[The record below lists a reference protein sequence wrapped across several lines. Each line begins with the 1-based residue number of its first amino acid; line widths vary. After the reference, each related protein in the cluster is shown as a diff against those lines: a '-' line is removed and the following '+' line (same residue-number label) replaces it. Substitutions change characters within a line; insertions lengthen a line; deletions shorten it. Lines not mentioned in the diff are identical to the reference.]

1 MNKVININFQGR
13 ILPIEE
19 MAYETLKQYIESL
32 RVYFANEEGRDEIIN
47 DIECRIAELCEDRLK
62 KGTVCI
68 AVGDIDLIIASIGRP
83 ADFEAQDGFEAS
95 TSQSKQSA
103 NQNNDQ
109 NNDRNNYQ
117 NTSGSNYS
125 NFDSSNNRPKRL
137 YRDEQ
142 NKVLGGVCSGIAN
155 YFGIEPLIVRILW
168 FFLIGVNILGYLIL
182 WIAVPSTSI
191 KEVGGVR
198 KRLFRDID
206 NKVIGG
212 VAAGLSKYF
221 GIQVWIVRILFLI
234 PFIRFV
240 VNFRHMHL
248 FQFWDAP
255 DFPNFLDITFSPGA
269 VFVYIVLWLVL
280 PEAKT
285 SADKLEMVGEKVDLN
300 SIKNTIQNDMEGFSK
315 RAQSWGSDL
324 YNRNKGT
331 NHSNQENASNNEGTA
346 TITNNENANKSSENQ
361 RSSEKRKGLL
371 YYIGR
376 IITIC
381 IKGFVYFILAIV
393 GISLLAALFGIGA
406 AATALLPLKNFLIE
420 EGAQTWSVIG
430 AILLFVWV
438 PIIGIVTA
446 VIRKIAGLKKAN
458 VWVRSSFWA
467 LWIVGWVMLFYFGSS
482 LGNSF
487 SRHNIPVEQ
496 SIALTNP
503 KIDYVEI
510 TAAPKMKYYENH
522 WFQIEPFQG
531 FADEDTVY
539 VRNLRIRIVQSKTDS
554 FEVKIV
560 KLSNGKTVQNAND
573 LAGKIN
579 FELKQEDSLL
589 YLDKG
594 IGINKIDK
602 FRNQHIIMTVAVPIG
617 KRIKITNKG
626 WSQTNVNINGR
637 GIRTGTIDR
646 ISSDENWYDEW
657 NEPWDN
663 ESYQFEKGVE
673 YKMTKEGLI
682 SLSPSD
688 ADEDRSDDI
697 KKMDDENIDKEIQL
711 QKLKEER
718 EAIKKD
724 IKKLKEEE
732 LQKEKTKVVKVNEFK
747 KDDIGNSNLGK
758 MNQIGKAAGKLSDLQ
773 WVLDRFTH

>member
-19 MAYETLKQYIESL
+19 QAYEILKQYIESL
-32 RVYFANEEGRDEIIN
+32 RVYFENEEGRDEIIN

-68 AVGDIDLIIASIGRP
+68 AANDIELIITSIGRP

-95 TSQSKQSA
+95 TSKTH
-103 NQNNDQ
+103 
-109 NNDRNNYQ
+109 Q
-117 NTSGSNYS
+117 NTSGNNNS
-125 NFDSSNNRPKRL
+125 NFYREGNRPKRL

-155 YFGIEPLIVRILW
+155 YFVIEPWIVRILW
-168 FFLIGVNILGYLIL
+168 FFLIGVNILAYLIL
-182 WIAVPSTSI
+182 WIAVPSTSV

-206 NKVIGG
+206 KKIIGG

-240 VNFRHMHL
+240 ANFRHMHL

-269 VFVYIVLWLVL
+269 VFIYIVLWLVL

-331 NHSNQENASNNEGTA
+331 NNSNEANETNNEGTA
-346 TITNNENANKSSENQ
+346 RTHNEDANKSSENH
-361 RSSEKRKGLL
+361 RSTEKRKGFL
-371 YYIGR
+371 YFIGR
-376 IITIC
+376 IITLC

-393 GISLLAALFGIGA
+393 GISLLATLFGIGV
-406 AATALLPLKNFLIE
+406 AATALLPLKNFILDD
-420 EGAQTWSVIG
+420 GAQTWSVIG

-446 VIRKIAGLKKAN
+446 VIRKFAGLKKAN
-458 VWVRSSFWA
+458 VWVRSSFIA
-467 LWIVGWVMLFYFGSS
+467 LWIVGWVVLFYFGSS

-487 SRHNIPVEQ
+487 SRHNLPAEQ

-510 TAAPKMKYYENH
+510 TAAPKMKYYENN
-522 WFQIEPFQG
+522 WFQFEPFQG

-539 VRNLRIRIVQSKTDS
+539 VRNLRIRIVQSLNDS
-554 FEVKIV
+554 FQVKIV
-560 KLSNGKTVQNAND
+560 KLSNGKTVQNANE
-573 LAGKIN
+573 LANKIN
-579 FELKQEDSLL
+579 FELTQQDSLL
-589 YLDKG
+589 YLDRG

-602 FRNQHIIMTVAVPIG
+602 FRNQHIIMTIAVPIG

-637 GIRTGTIDR
+637 GMRTGTIDR
-646 ISSDENWYDEW
+646 ISSDDDWYDEW

-663 ESYQFEKGVE
+663 ESYQYERGVE
-673 YKMTKEGLI
+673 YKMTKDGLVN
-682 SLSPSD
+682 LSPME
-688 ADEDRSDDI
+688 ADDDRSNDI
-697 KKMDDENIDKEIQL
+697 KKMDDENLDKEIQL

-718 EAIKKD
+718 EAIKND

-732 LQKEKTKVVKVNEFK
+732 LQKDKTSVVKVNEFK
-747 KDDIGNSNLGK
+747 KDNIGGSNIEK
-758 MNQIGKAAGKLSDLQ
+758 MNKIGKAAGKLSDLQ

>member
-19 MAYETLKQYIESL
+19 QAYEILKQYIESL

-68 AVGDIDLIIASIGRP
+68 ATSDIDLIIISIGRP

-95 TSQSKQSA
+95 TSQTQ
-103 NQNNDQ
+103 QNTNK
-109 NNDRNNYQ
+109 NNYQ
-117 NTSGSNYS
+117 NTSGNNNS
-125 NFDSSNNRPKRL
+125 NFYRNSNGPKRL

-155 YFGIEPLIVRILW
+155 YFVIEPWIVRILW
-168 FFLIGVNILGYLIL
+168 FFLLGLNILMYVIL
-182 WIAVPSTSI
+182 WVAVPSTSI

-198 KRLFRDID
+198 KRLFRDLDKKI
-206 NKVIGG
+206 IGG

-221 GIQVWIVRILFLI
+221 GIQVWIIRILFLI

-269 VFVYIVLWLVL
+269 VFIYIVLWLVL

-285 SADKLEMVGEKVDLN
+285 SADKLEMAGEKVDLN

-331 NHSNQENASNNEGTA
+331 NNLNEANDSNETNNEGTA
-346 TITNNENANKSSENQ
+346 STTHNEDANKSSENH
-361 RSSEKRKGLL
+361 RSTDNRKGLL
-371 YYIGR
+371 FYIGR
-376 IITIC
+376 IITLC

-420 EGAQTWSVIG
+420 DGAQTWSVIG

-458 VWVRSSFWA
+458 VWVRSSFIA
-467 LWIVGWVMLFYFGSS
+467 LWVLGWVCIFYFGSS

-487 SRHNIPVEQ
+487 SRHNVPTEQ

-503 KIDYVEI
+503 KIDYLEI

-522 WFQIEPFQG
+522 WFQFEPFQG

-539 VRNLRIRIVQSKTDS
+539 VRNLRIRIVQSLNDS
-554 FEVKIV
+554 FQVKIV
-560 KLSNGKTVQNAND
+560 KLSNGKTVQNANE
-573 LAGKIN
+573 LANKIN
-579 FELKQEDSLL
+579 FELTQEDSLL
-589 YLDKG
+589 YLDRG

-602 FRNQHIIMTVAVPIG
+602 FRNQHIIMTIAVPIG

-626 WSQTNVNINGR
+626 WSQTNININGR
-637 GIRTGTIDR
+637 GMRTGTIDR

-673 YKMTKEGLI
+673 YKMTKDSGLV
-682 SLSPSD
+682 SLSPME
-688 ADEDRSDDI
+688 A
-697 KKMDDENIDKEIQL
+697 ENTNDYKTIPDGQTAKEIQL

-718 EAIKKD
+718 EAIKND
-724 IKKLKEEE
+724 IKKLQEEE
-732 LQKEKTKVVKVNEFK
+732 LQKEKTRVVKVNDLK
-747 KDDIGNSNLGK
+747 KDNIGNSNLEK
-758 MNQIGKAAGKLSDLQ
+758 MNKLSKAAGKLSDLQ

>member
-19 MAYETLKQYIESL
+19 QAYEILKQYIESL

-68 AVGDIDLIIASIGRP
+68 AANDIELIITSIGRP

-95 TSQSKQSA
+95 TSKTH
-103 NQNNDQ
+103 
-109 NNDRNNYQ
+109 Q
-117 NTSGSNYS
+117 NTSGNNNS
-125 NFDSSNNRPKRL
+125 NFYREGNRPKRL

-155 YFGIEPLIVRILW
+155 YFVIEPWIVRILW
-168 FFLIGVNILGYLIL
+168 FFLIGVNILAYLIL
-182 WIAVPSTSI
+182 WIAVPSTSV

-206 NKVIGG
+206 KKIIGG

-240 VNFRHMHL
+240 ANFRHMHL

-269 VFVYIVLWLVL
+269 VFIYIVLWLVL

-331 NHSNQENASNNEGTA
+331 NNEGTA
-346 TITNNENANKSSENQ
+346 TTHNQDANKSSENH
-361 RSSEKRKGLL
+361 RSTEKRKGFL
-371 YYIGR
+371 YFIGR
-376 IITIC
+376 IITLC

-393 GISLLAALFGIGA
+393 GISLLAALFGIGV
-406 AATALLPLKNFLIE
+406 AATALLPLKNFILDD
-420 EGAQTWSVIG
+420 GAQTWSVIG

-446 VIRKIAGLKKAN
+446 VIRKFAGLKKAN
-458 VWVRSSFWA
+458 VWVRSSFIA
-467 LWIVGWVMLFYFGSS
+467 LWIVGWVVLFYFGSS

-487 SRHNIPVEQ
+487 SRHNLPAEQ

-510 TAAPKMKYYENH
+510 TAAPKMKYYENN
-522 WFQIEPFQG
+522 WFQFEPFQG

-539 VRNLRIRIVQSKTDS
+539 VRNLRIRIVQSLNDS
-554 FEVKIV
+554 FQVKIV
-560 KLSNGKTVQNAND
+560 KLSNGKTVQNANE
-573 LAGKIN
+573 LANKIN
-579 FELKQEDSLL
+579 FELTQQDSLL
-589 YLDKG
+589 YLDRG

-602 FRNQHIIMTVAVPIG
+602 FRNQHIIMTIAVPIG

-637 GIRTGTIDR
+637 GMRTGTIDR
-646 ISSDENWYDEW
+646 ISSDDDWYDEW

-663 ESYQFEKGVE
+663 ESYQYERGVE
-673 YKMTKEGLI
+673 YKMTKDGLVN
-682 SLSPSD
+682 LSPME
-688 ADEDRSDDI
+688 ADDDRSNDI
-697 KKMDDENIDKEIQL
+697 KKMDDENLDKEIQL

-718 EAIKKD
+718 EAIKND

-732 LQKEKTKVVKVNEFK
+732 LQKDKTSVVKVNEFK
-747 KDDIGNSNLGK
+747 KDNIGGSNIEK
-758 MNQIGKAAGKLSDLQ
+758 MNKIGKAAGKLSDLQ

>member
-19 MAYETLKQYIESL
+19 QAYEILKQYIESL

-47 DIECRIAELCEDRLK
+47 DIECRIAELCEERLK

-68 AVGDIDLIIASIGRP
+68 AASDIDLIITSIGRP

-95 TSQSKQSA
+95 TSQTQ
-103 NQNNDQ
+103 QNKNT
-109 NNDRNNYQ
+109 NNYQ
-117 NTSGSNYS
+117 STTSNNYS
-125 NFDSSNNRPKRL
+125 NANNNRPKRL

-155 YFGIEPLIVRILW
+155 YFVIEPWIVRILW
-168 FFLIGVNILGYLIL
+168 FFLIGLNILIYLIL

-206 NKVIGG
+206 KKVIGG

-331 NHSNQENASNNEGTA
+331 NNSNEANESNHEGTA
-346 TITNNENANKSSENQ
+346 TTHNQDANKSSENQ
-361 RSSEKRKGLL
+361 RSTEKRKGFL
-371 YYIGR
+371 YFIGR
-376 IITIC
+376 IITVC

-420 EGAQTWSVIG
+420 DGAQTWSAIG
-430 AILLFVWV
+430 AILLFIWV

-458 VWVRSSFWA
+458 VWVRSSFIA
-467 LWIVGWVMLFYFGSS
+467 LWILGWVCIFYFGSS

-487 SRHNIPVEQ
+487 SRHNLPAEQ

-510 TAAPKMKYYENH
+510 TAAPKMKYYENN
-522 WFQIEPFQG
+522 WFQFEPFQG

-539 VRNLRIRIVQSKTDS
+539 VRNLRIRIVQSLNDS
-554 FEVKIV
+554 FQVKIV
-560 KLSNGKTVQNAND
+560 KLSNGKTVQNANE
-573 LAGKIN
+573 LANKIN
-579 FELKQEDSLL
+579 FELTQQDSLL
-589 YLDKG
+589 YLDRG

-602 FRNQHIIMTVAVPIG
+602 FRNQHIIMTIAVPIG

-637 GIRTGTIDR
+637 GMRTGTIDR
-646 ISSDENWYDEW
+646 ISSDESWYDEW

-663 ESYQFEKGVE
+663 ESYQFERGVE
-673 YKMTKEGLI
+673 YKMTKTGLEEI
-682 SLSPSD
+682 QRDFKTMEDSD
-688 ADEDRSDDI
+688 GSNSDD
-697 KKMDDENIDKEIQL
+697 KQDDISDKEIQL

-718 EAIKKD
+718 EAIKND

-732 LQKEKTKVVKVNEFK
+732 LQKEKIKTEKVSISR
-747 KDDIGNSNLGK
+747 KDNVGNSNLDNINK
-758 MNQIGKAAGKLSDLQ
+758 IGKAAGKLSDLQ

>member
-19 MAYETLKQYIESL
+19 QAYEILKQYIESL
-32 RVYFANEEGRDEIIN
+32 RTYFANEEGRDEIIN

-68 AVGDIDLIIASIGRP
+68 NLGDIDLIIASIGRP

-95 TSQSKQSA
+95 TSQTQ
-103 NQNNDQ
+103 QHTY
-109 NNDRNNYQ
+109 NYQ
-117 NTSGSNYS
+117 STNSDAHS
-125 NFDSSNNRPKRL
+125 NFESNNNRPKRL

-155 YFGIEPLIVRILW
+155 YFGIEPLVVRILW

-206 NKVIGG
+206 NKIIGG
-212 VAAGLSKYF
+212 VCAGLSKYF
-221 GIQVWIVRILFLI
+221 GLRVGIIRLLFLI

-240 VNFRHMHL
+240 INFKHVHL

-255 DFPNFLDITFSPGA
+255 DFPNLLDITFSPGA

-331 NHSNQENASNNEGTA
+331 NHSNQATEANEYSENQ
-346 TITNNENANKSSENQ
+346 KSSE
-361 RSSEKRKGLL
+361 KKKGLI

-376 IITIC
+376 FITLC

-406 AATALLPLKNFLIE
+406 AATALLPLRKFLLE
-420 EGAQTWSVIG
+420 EGAQTWSVVG

-446 VIRKIAGLKKAN
+446 VIRKFAGFKKAN
-458 VWVRSSFWA
+458 IWVRSSFWA

-487 SRHNIPVEQ
+487 SRHNVPEEK
-496 SIALTNP
+496 SIVLTNP
-503 KIDYVEI
+503 TIDFLEI

-522 WFQIEPFQG
+522 WFQITPFEG
-531 FADEDTVY
+531 YYDEDTVF
-539 VRNLRIRIVQSKTDS
+539 VRNLKIRIVASKTDS
-554 FEVKIV
+554 FQVKVV
-560 KLSNGKTVQNAND
+560 KLSNGKTIQNAND
-573 LAGKIN
+573 LASKIN
-579 FELKQEDSLL
+579 FELTQQDSLV

-594 IGINKIDK
+594 IGINKTDK
-602 FRNQHIIMTVAVPIG
+602 FRNQHIIMTIAVPIG
-617 KRIKITNKG
+617 KRIKVANKG
-626 WSQTNVNINGR
+626 WSQTNININGR
-637 GIRTGTIDR
+637 GLRTGTIDR
-646 ISSDENWYDEW
+646 ISSDDNWYDEW
-657 NEPWDN
+657 NERWDN
-663 ESYQFEKGVE
+663 ESYSFERGVE
-673 YKMTKEGLI
+673 YKMTSTGLEKI
-682 SLSPSD
+682 KRTTDEEEVDKQEELDLDHPS
-688 ADEDRSDDI
+688 
-697 KKMDDENIDKEIQL
+697 QL
-711 QKLKEER
+711 QKELNELKEER
-718 EAIKKD
+718 KK
-724 IKKLKEEE
+724 I
-732 LQKEKTKVVKVNEFK
+732 QKEADKVSKKSNNIELDEEKAVKKV
-747 KDDIGNSNLGK
+747 S
-758 MNQIGKAAGKLSDLQ
+758 KAASKFSDLH
-773 WVLDRFTH
+773 WVLDRFTY

>member
-19 MAYETLKQYIESL
+19 QAYEILKQYIESL

-68 AVGDIDLIIASIGRP
+68 AANDIDLIITSIGRP
-83 ADFEAQDGFEAS
+83 ADFEAQDGFEQS
-95 TSQSKQSA
+95 TAATAHNSNDGRQ
-103 NQNNDQ
+103 QNAQ
-109 NNDRNNYQ
+109 Q
-117 NTSGSNYS
+117 NTRGNNNS
-125 NFDSSNNRPKRL
+125 NFYRDGNRPKRL

-155 YFGIEPLIVRILW
+155 YFVIEPWIVRILW
-168 FFLIGVNILGYLIL
+168 IFLIGVNILAYLIL

-206 NKVIGG
+206 KKVIGG

-221 GIQVWIVRILFLI
+221 GIQIWIVRILFLI

-269 VFVYIVLWLVL
+269 VFIYIVLWLVL

-331 NHSNQENASNNEGTA
+331 NNSNEASESNLEGTA
-346 TITNNENANKSSENQ
+346 TTHNQDANKSSENH
-361 RSSEKRKGLL
+361 RSTENRKGFL
-371 YYIGR
+371 YFIGR
-376 IITIC
+376 IITVC

-393 GISLLAALFGIGA
+393 GISLLAALFGIGV

-420 EGAQTWSVIG
+420 DGAQTWSVIG

-446 VIRKIAGLKKAN
+446 VIRKFAGLKKAN
-458 VWVRSSFWA
+458 IWVRSSFIA
-467 LWIVGWVMLFYFGSS
+467 LWVLGWVCIFYFGSS

-487 SRHNIPVEQ
+487 SRHNLPAEQ

-510 TAAPKMKYYENH
+510 TAAPKMKYYENN
-522 WFQIEPFQG
+522 WFQFEPFQG

-539 VRNLRIRIVQSKTDS
+539 VRNLRIRIVQSLNDS
-554 FEVKIV
+554 FQVKIV
-560 KLSNGKTVQNAND
+560 KLSNGKTVQNANE
-573 LAGKIN
+573 LANKIN
-579 FELKQEDSLL
+579 FELTQQDSLV
-589 YLDKG
+589 YLDRG

-602 FRNQHIIMTVAVPIG
+602 FRNQHIIMTIAVPIG

-637 GIRTGTIDR
+637 GMRTGTIDR

-663 ESYQFEKGVE
+663 ESYQYERGVE
-673 YKMTKEGLI
+673 YKMTKTGLEE
-682 SLSPSD
+682 LRRDRDFKTMEDSD
-688 ADEDRSDDI
+688 GSSSYDKQEDMS
-697 KKMDDENIDKEIQL
+697 DKEIQL

-718 EAIKKD
+718 EAIKND

-732 LQKEKTKVVKVNEFK
+732 LQKEKTRVVKVNDLK
-747 KDDIGNSNLGK
+747 KDDIGNSNLEK
-758 MNQIGKAAGKLSDLQ
+758 MNKIGKAAGKLSDLQ